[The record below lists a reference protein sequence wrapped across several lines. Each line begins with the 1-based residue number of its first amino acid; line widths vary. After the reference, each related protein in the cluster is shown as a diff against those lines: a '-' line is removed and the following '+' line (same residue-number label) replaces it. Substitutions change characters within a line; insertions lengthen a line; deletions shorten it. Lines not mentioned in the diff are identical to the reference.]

1 MLYCKALAVHREHI
15 KIKLHLQWNIINMN
29 QKYGLPIISA
39 DIKIRGEKI
48 LKDDVLSLRL
58 LIFPTRMSLQICW
71 FATLTILRFIIN
83 ILQFP

>member
-1 MLYCKALAVHREHI
+1 
-15 KIKLHLQWNIINMN
+15 MN

-48 LKDDVLSLRL
+48 LKADVLSLRF
-58 LIFPTRMSLQICW
+58 LIFPTWMSFQICW

-83 ILQFP
+83 ILPFP